1 MLGIY
6 IHIPFCKKSCHYC
19 NFHFSTSLKNK
30 EDMIKAIN
38 KEIYQKAI
46 LNNDKVSTIYFGGGT
61 PSILDVEEIN
71 LIIENI
77 YKNFNVGKNIEITI
91 EANPDDLSK
100 HKLNDLSKT
109 KINRI
114 SIGVQSFIDKE
125 LKIMNRVHDSK
136 KAIKSIEMAKKYFNN
151 ISVDLLYGVPDS
163 SIKSWNYNL
172 DTISSFNINHI
183 SAYALTVEPK
193 TALESFINKSI
204 LSMPDEELVYS
215 QYKLINEKL
224 SSKNFINYEVCS
236 FAQKDFFSKNN
247 SAYWLRKKYIGIGP
261 SAHSFDGES
270 RSWNISNNK
279 KYIDQIRDG
288 DNYYKKENLT
298 KVDQYNEYIMTGLR
312 TIWGVSVKHIE
323 SNFDVRFKNYFLK
336 KIKSHIAKKNVY
348 KEDDLYLTTQSGR
361 FLADG
366 IASDLFLVNLKK

>member
-77 YKNFNVGKNIEITI
+77 YKNFNLGKNIEITI

-163 SIKSWNYNL
+163 SIKSWNYNI

-279 KYIDQIRDG
+279 KYIDQIIDG

>member
-109 KINRI
+109 KINRM

-163 SIKSWNYNL
+163 SIKSWNYNI

-366 IASDLFLVNLKK
+366 IASDLFLVNLKN

>member
-61 PSILDVEEIN
+61 PSILYVKEIN

-204 LSMPDEELVYS
+204 LSMPDEDLVYS
-215 QYKLINEKL
+215 QYQLINEKL

>member
-46 LNNDKVSTIYFGGGT
+46 LNNDKVLTIYFGGGT

-204 LSMPDEELVYS
+204 LSMPDEDLVYS

>member
-61 PSILDVEEIN
+61 PSILEVEEIN

-204 LSMPDEELVYS
+204 LSMPDEDLVYS

>member
-61 PSILDVEEIN
+61 PSILDVKEIN

-204 LSMPDEELVYS
+204 LSMPDEDLVYS

-298 KVDQYNEYIMTGLR
+298 KVDQYNEYVMTGLR
-312 TIWGVSVKHIE
+312 TIWGISVKHIE

>member
-30 EDMIKAIN
+30 EDLIKAIN

-366 IASDLFLVNLKK
+366 IASDLFLVNLKN

>member
-77 YKNFNVGKNIEITI
+77 YKNFNVRKNIEITI

-100 HKLNDLSKT
+100 RKLNDLSKT

-172 DTISSFNINHI
+172 DTITSFNINHI

-204 LSMPDEELVYS
+204 LSMPDEDLVYS

-236 FAQKDFFSKNN
+236 FAKKDFFSKNN

-288 DNYYKKENLT
+288 NNYYKKENLT

>member
-77 YKNFNVGKNIEITI
+77 YKNFNVGKSIEITI

-204 LSMPDEELVYS
+204 LSMPDEDLVYS
-215 QYKLINEKL
+215 QYKLINQKL

-288 DNYYKKENLT
+288 NNYYKKENLT